1 MEEKNMT
8 SRQFKTEKF
17 EEFKT
22 ELQEYAR
29 SKPYCPIYETDVRLN
44 DEKYTL
50 FIQPDRNN
58 RMYIL
63 YALWVGAD
71 KETGAAAYEMITKG
85 RYSVLAHGDD
95 RVSGTCQTV
104 RLTKGNCRR

>member
-1 MEEKNMT
+1 MT

-44 DEKYTL
+44 GEKYTL

-58 RMYIL
+58 RIYIL

-71 KETGAAAYEMITKG
+71 KETGSVIYEIITKDAILSSLMEIIVYQG
-85 RYSVLAHGDD
+85 LAKQSV
-95 RVSGTCQTV
+95 
-104 RLTKGNCRR
+104 

>member
-1 MEEKNMT
+1 MT
-8 SRQFKTEKF
+8 AWGLQKGSRR
-17 EEFKT
+17 
-22 ELQEYAR
+22 L
-29 SKPYCPIYETDVRLN
+29 YETDVRLN

-85 RYSVLAHGDD
+85 AILSSLMEMIVYQGLAKQSV
-95 RVSGTCQTV
+95 
-104 RLTKGNCRR
+104 

>member
-1 MEEKNMT
+1 MT

-58 RMYIL
+58 RMYIS

-85 RYSVLAHGDD
+85 AILSSLMEMIVYQGLAKQSV
-95 RVSGTCQTV
+95 
-104 RLTKGNCRR
+104 